1 MKFLIYFELV
11 LGFVGSGLAFFLVA
25 PTAGVS
31 FAAGAAVTLFN
42 FAVLV
47 FGWPRILAKKQ
58 VAPAT
63 AAIVFKF
70 AILGWI
76 LYLVAHSNDHGRG
89 INLAWFAMGLA
100 TVIPSV
106 IVTAFNMPTDDD
118 LGFKSDPKLKTN
130 P

>member
-11 LGFVGSGLAFFLVA
+11 LGVVGTALAFFLVA
-25 PTAGVS
+25 PVAGLS

-47 FGWPRILAKKQ
+47 YGWPRILAKKQ

-63 AAIVFKF
+63 FAIVFKF

-76 LYLVAHSNDHGRG
+76 LYFVAHSPTIH
-89 INLAWFAMGLA
+89 LAWFAVGLA

-106 IVTAFNMPTDDD
+106 IVASFN
-118 LGFKSDPKLKTN
+118 LPKDYDADVTPN
-130 P
+130 

>member
-11 LGFVGSGLAFFLVA
+11 LGVVGTSLAFFLVA
-25 PTAGVS
+25 PTAGIS

-76 LYLVAHSNDHGRG
+76 LYLVAHSPA

-118 LGFKSDPKLKTN
+118 LGFKSDPELKTN